1 MSRYLFFR
9 YYCNIKRSVGNESK
23 RVISNGDISGNR
35 KEKEEENQLINR
47 LLTSFSKRLFSV
59 LPLLPLPLQLRQWIF
74 SPLNLGRMPPPPPI
88 PQGRSCGCKNFFII
102 ILKVVLTQ
110 ATHLYFDHPYEPD
123 PEERGYY
130 WAPRFIDTRKTF
142 GFMSDEIY
150 ANADFTRMGDPIV
163 NLCEDMYKGKCVPL
177 RKPQN
182 IAGGQR
188 KERMIGKKKT

>member
-35 KEKEEENQLINR
+35 KEKEEENQLITR
-47 LLTSFSKRLFSV
+47 LLTSFSQRLFSV

-74 SPLNLGRMPPPPPI
+74 SPLNMGRMPPPPPI
-88 PQGRSCGCKNFFII
+88 PQGRSCGCKHFFII

-142 GFMSDEIY
+142 GFMPDEIY

>member
-1 MSRYLFFR
+1 M
-9 YYCNIKRSVGNESK
+9 
-23 RVISNGDISGNR
+23 
-35 KEKEEENQLINR
+35 
-47 LLTSFSKRLFSV
+47 
-59 LPLLPLPLQLRQWIF
+59 
-74 SPLNLGRMPPPPPI
+74 GRMPRPLPSPRDEVAFVNI
-88 PQGRSCGCKNFFII
+88 FFII
-102 ILKVVLTQ
+102 IPKVVLTQ

-142 GFMSDEIY
+142 GFMPDEIY

-182 IAGGQR
+182 IAGR
-188 KERMIGKKKT
+188 

>member
-1 MSRYLFFR
+1 MSFHCSPFLHNFAPGAF
-9 YYCNIKRSVGNESK
+9 
-23 RVISNGDISGNR
+23 
-35 KEKEEENQLINR
+35 
-47 LLTSFSKRLFSV
+47 
-59 LPLLPLPLQLRQWIF
+59 PLGIWEGCPRPLP
-74 SPLNLGRMPPPPPI
+74 SPRDEVADVNI
-88 PQGRSCGCKNFFII
+88 FFII

-142 GFMSDEIY
+142 GFMPDEIY

-182 IAGGQR
+182 IAGG
-188 KERMIGKKKT
+188 

>member
-1 MSRYLFFR
+1 MSFQCSPFPH
-9 YYCNIKRSVGNESK
+9 NFAPGA
-23 RVISNGDISGNR
+23 
-35 KEKEEENQLINR
+35 
-47 LLTSFSKRLFSV
+47 F
-59 LPLLPLPLQLRQWIF
+59 PLGICQGCPRPLPSHRDEVAY
-74 SPLNLGRMPPPPPI
+74 LNV
-88 PQGRSCGCKNFFII
+88 FFII

-142 GFMSDEIY
+142 GFMPDEIY

-182 IAGGQR
+182 IAGG
-188 KERMIGKKKT
+188 